1 MKNVKVGVAVI
12 NQIPLAWEHNTKN
25 IIGAIHEARASGVS
39 LLCLPELCIPGY
51 GAEDGFYALNTVE
64 RSWECLEQ
72 IVEQTQGM
80 IVSVG
85 LPTLYNSGL
94 FNTACLI
101 VDGKILGLVAKKFL
115 ANDGIY
121 YEPRWFRPW
130 PEGCQGHITYKGA
143 EIPIGDFYFDVGGV
157 RIGYEICEDA
167 WVAKRPGSQLS
178 LAGVDIILNPS
189 GSHFAFGKYEVR
201 KRLVLEGSRAF
212 NVTYLYANLLG
223 NEAGRAIYDGGAI
236 IASGGSLLA
245 LGPRFSYRD
254 WQVTT
259 AIVNVD
265 ATRMARSRQ
274 GSFIPSFDQNP
285 SREVQ
290 APFQYLK
297 QIPIDNVIQQDD
309 WEKSAYIKE
318 EEFTRA
324 VSMALFDYLRKSWS
338 NGFVVSLSGGA
349 DSAAVS
355 ALCALLVHLVIQ
367 DIGLDGFKKKL
378 SYIKA
383 IQDKADAKDIIA
395 ELLITAYQASAFSG
409 DVTSN
414 AAREVAAALGAT
426 FYELDISAQV
436 DGYVSMI
443 EGALGRKLTWE
454 QDDITLQNIQ
464 ARVRSPSIWMFA
476 NIKNSLLLSTS
487 NRSEA
492 AVGYATMD
500 GDTSGGLS
508 PIAGID
514 KDFLRKWLRW
524 MEEHGP
530 EGLFTIPALHYINAQ
545 QPTAELRPPSE
556 NQTDEGDLMPY
567 ALLDAIERA
576 AIRDKYTPVEVF
588 DLMLARY
595 PQFSAKQLVIWVE
608 RFFKLW
614 SRNQWKRERYAPSFH
629 LDDKNLDPKTWCRWP
644 ILSGGF
650 KEDLAQLRAHVA
662 AMG

>member
-1 MKNVKVGVAVI
+1 MKNIKVGVGVI

-25 IIGAIHEARASGVS
+25 IIGAIAEARAQGVS

-64 RSWECLEQ
+64 RSWECLEE
-72 IVEQTQGM
+72 IVKHTQGM

-101 VDGKILGLVAKKFL
+101 VDGQLLGLVAKKFL

-130 PEGCQGHITYKGA
+130 PEGCQGTISYKGV
-143 EIPIGDFYFDVGGV
+143 EIPIGDLYFDVGGV
-157 RIGYEICEDA
+157 RIGFEICEDA

-178 LAGVDIILNPS
+178 LAGVDVILNPS

-254 WQVTT
+254 WCITT
-259 AIVNVD
+259 AVVNVD

-274 GSFIPSFDQNP
+274 GSFVPSFDQNP
-285 SREVQ
+285 SREVVTD
-290 APFQYLK
+290 FDYLR
-297 QIPIDNVIQQDD
+297 QIPIDNVIQQES
-309 WEKSAYIKE
+309 WEDSKHIKE

-324 VSMALFDYLRKSWS
+324 VCMALFDYLRKSWS
-338 NGFVVSLSGGA
+338 HGFVVSLSGGA

-355 ALCALLVHLVIQ
+355 TLCALLVHMVIK
-367 DIGLDGFKKKL
+367 DIGLEGFMKKL

-383 IQDKADAKDIIA
+383 IQGKTDPKEIIA
-395 ELLITAYQASAFSG
+395 ELLLTAYQASEFSG
-409 DVTSN
+409 DVTST

-426 FYELDISAQV
+426 FYELNIAAQV
-436 DGYVSMI
+436 DGYVAMI

-476 NIKNSLLLSTS
+476 NIKNALLLSTS

-524 MEEHGP
+524 VEASGP
-530 EGLFTIPALHYINAQ
+530 DGLFRIPALSYINAQ

-588 DLMLARY
+588 DLMHARY
-595 PQFSAKQLVIWVE
+595 PQFSREQLLIWVD

-650 KEDLAQLRAHVA
+650 KEDLSALRAHVA
-662 AMG
+662 GMG